1 MKENYEDLMIEVIEF
16 DSEDTITTSN
26 WLPDDET

>member
-1 MKENYEDLMIEVIEF
+1 MKEHYEDLMIEVIEF

-26 WLPDDET
+26 WMPDDDT